1 MNEKKQKKN
10 FEDTKTGQ
18 AADGISS
25 GVGLAWEIGAGL
37 FSGFVGVFFN
47 LIGMVLGFGV
57 FVVIIGVLCYFGY
70 KALNDVDW
78 SQIDSNVQTFVDD
91 VKSGDIV
98 SDEIE
103 GEVVA
108 AQSYVKE
115 PTTEEIEQARREHE
129 AEAENYKKRHD
140 GDEYPFTFR
149 EPKARQVTEVEFAD
163 GRRKTFSGVSPV
175 PIPEGKY
182 VVIKYNSF
190 TSSISEVT
198 EKTVEEK
205 VDEPEPNEPD
215 STKD

>member
-1 MNEKKQKKN
+1 MNEKSKKN
-10 FEDTKTGQ
+10 FEDTKTSQ
-18 AADGISS
+18 TADGISS
-25 GVGLAWEIGAGL
+25 GIGLAWEIVSGL

-47 LIGMVLGFGV
+47 LLGM
-57 FVVIIGVLCYFGY
+57 IIGFIAIVGLLGVVCYFGY

-78 SQIDSNVQTFVDD
+78 SKIDAGIQVFVDD

-115 PTTEEIEQARREHE
+115 PTAEEIEQARREHE
-129 AEAENYKKRHD
+129 AEAENHKKRND

-198 EKTVEEK
+198 EKTEEK
-205 VDEPEPNEPD
+205 QDEPAEDTPNP
-215 STKD
+215 